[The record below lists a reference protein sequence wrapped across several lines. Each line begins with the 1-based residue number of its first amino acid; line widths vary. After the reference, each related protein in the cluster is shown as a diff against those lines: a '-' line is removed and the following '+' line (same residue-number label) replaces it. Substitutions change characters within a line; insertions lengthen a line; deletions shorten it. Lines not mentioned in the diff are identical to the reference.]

1 MKKAITSAFI
11 TFMVVMAAAL
21 IAYKA
26 GAIGPEARP
35 SSSPASANAQYA
47 DSRLQEVQQPASADQ
62 QQPGPGYGPG
72 SGYCRS
78 RGGGCCGRGAGA
90 QQGADSDPALIEGIK
105 KAASDYYSGK
115 YNDKDFSVEVR
126 DFGCHQE
133 AYIIKSGEQIKRL
146 SISNGNIN
154 EI

>member
-1 MKKAITSAFI
+1 MKKALTSALI
-11 TFMVVMAAAL
+11 TFVVVIAAVA

-26 GAIGPEARP
+26 RAIGPESNAG
-35 SSSPASANAQYA
+35 SNANYAGVQYA
-47 DSRLQEVQQPASADQ
+47 DSRLQEVQPNV
-62 QQPGPGYGPG
+62 QQPGPGNGFGPG

-90 QQGADSDPALIEGIK
+90 QGAAATDPAVIEGIK
-105 KAASDYYSGK
+105 KTAGEYYSGK
-115 YNDKDFSVEVR
+115 YNDKNFTVEVK

-133 AYIIKSGEQIKRL
+133 AYIFKDGAEIKRL
-146 SISNGNIN
+146 SISNGNVN